1 LSRDELSIL
10 SGREV
15 ILEFHTIGQIVKV
28 SAIDADT
35 GIEVSIQGP
44 AMSGELVLKNN
55 ALRRLIYVLRKKN
68 ILN

>member
-1 LSRDELSIL
+1 MSKSDTDIL

-15 ILEFHTIGQIVKV
+15 ILEFHSIGQIVKV

-35 GIEVSIQGP
+35 GVEISIQGP
-44 AMSGELVLKNN
+44 ASSGETVLKNN

-68 ILN
+68 IID

>member
-1 LSRDELSIL
+1 MDAL

-35 GIEVSIQGP
+35 GTEVSIQGP
-44 AMSGELVLKNN
+44 ASSGEAVLKNS

-68 ILN
+68 IIE